1 MERINRVN
9 QMMRRE
15 IAMIVRKEMGDPRL
29 DLISISRVEVSRDLQ
44 HAKVFFC
51 ILGDE
56 TSLDKAQ
63 TALNS
68 ARGFIRRCVAQR
80 VSLKFIPEL
89 TFFYDKS
96 SEYQAQIEE
105 QINELSNE

>member
-15 IAMIVRKEMGDPRL
+15 VAMIVREDMGDPRL
-29 DLISISRVEVSRDLQ
+29 DFVSISRVEVSRDLQ

-51 ILGDE
+51 ILGDQ
-56 TSLDKAQ
+56 TSVDKAE

-68 ARGFIRRCVAQR
+68 ARGFIRRCVASR

-96 SEYQAQIEE
+96 SEYQAQIEQ
-105 QINELSNE
+105 QIHELSDE